1 MKSKALLSAIPL
13 TGVIANELAHI
24 HIPKGEYRTTD
35 MRLSIYAPPI
45 GVEDVFVSLDEIAV
59 VFKHVTEQRYA
70 WYSKTR
76 RFRLTSIKRLLR
88 RRIATP
94 SDFQL
99 YLECDLTPIIVV
111 PLKHL
116 STSLRRWWVD
126 DWVSGFLNHV
136 SDAVLNT
143 ACVPRKNEHGVLS
156 IERINGLGLSCVYE
170 QDMILAI
177 GLVILGKYP
186 SYEGMTYE
194 HADFLLWCEQIKDAV
209 SLIEA
214 QTSLPIYDGFPI
226 KQDDYAS
233 IYAHPN
239 IIMHWLGS
247 QLGEAHPWVAFQL
260 KKTGFYDVQSWL
272 SALINA
278 ENYDIPE
285 TDGLGL
291 PYQGLGGDVVSYSFQ
306 EKGSHPRH
314 ILMIGW
320 NSEVVRQYWQASLC
334 CVQRWSSAY
343 AFANRDK
350 IAFGFSCLKYEAPF
364 GVFDQRKTLL
374 AKCDQLIICDQ
385 SDPAT
390 QNLMDFAVQEG
401 IDVLVAHKTDDTFTR
416 RESYNHNHRRQLNG
430 EVALMP
436 LFNTLAP
443 VSMSNVDRICFSA
456 SQDPVVFAHG
466 NAYALEQL
474 DLPFWVLKEVHHW
487 LNLFNT
493 DDDLWDRDVGFY
505 PIVQAMKLLR
515 GHCPAQVQLLW
526 WSKLEYKWISLE
538 TLLAQNMDNPWM
550 QLPGSNKVQLVSLEQ
565 CYLPDGYDQD
575 SFSFW
580 PSYEDYAHGI
590 FATLDDWMID
600 VFFAKSFN
608 GEYMSFDQ
616 YDCECGNTHEFID
629 RNLAMFERILTLVQS
644 KTDKDLMR
652 AFGYFLKTY
661 FVPTD
666 PVQLRDS
673 LVDYLQ
679 FVIQKINETKA
690 KGWYLGFVGY

>member
-1 MKSKALLSAIPL
+1 
-13 TGVIANELAHI
+13 
-24 HIPKGEYRTTD
+24 
-35 MRLSIYAPPI
+35 
-45 GVEDVFVSLDEIAV
+45 
-59 VFKHVTEQRYA
+59 
-70 WYSKTR
+70 
-76 RFRLTSIKRLLR
+76 
-88 RRIATP
+88 
-94 SDFQL
+94 
-99 YLECDLTPIIVV
+99 
-111 PLKHL
+111 
-116 STSLRRWWVD
+116 
-126 DWVSGFLNHV
+126 
-136 SDAVLNT
+136 
-143 ACVPRKNEHGVLS
+143 
-156 IERINGLGLSCVYE
+156 
-170 QDMILAI
+170 
-177 GLVILGKYP
+177 
-186 SYEGMTYE
+186 MT
-194 HADFLLWCEQIKDAV
+194 
-209 SLIEA
+209 
-214 QTSLPIYDGFPI
+214 
-226 KQDDYAS
+226 
-233 IYAHPN
+233 
-239 IIMHWLGS
+239 
-247 QLGEAHPWVAFQL
+247 
-260 KKTGFYDVQSWL
+260 
-272 SALINA
+272 
-278 ENYDIPE
+278 
-285 TDGLGL
+285 
-291 PYQGLGGDVVSYSFQ
+291 
-306 EKGSHPRH
+306 
-314 ILMIGW
+314 
-320 NSEVVRQYWQASLC
+320 
-334 CVQRWSSAY
+334 
-343 AFANRDK
+343 
-350 IAFGFSCLKYEAPF
+350 
-364 GVFDQRKTLL
+364 
-374 AKCDQLIICDQ
+374 
-385 SDPAT
+385 
-390 QNLMDFAVQEG
+390 
-401 IDVLVAHKTDDTFTR
+401 
-416 RESYNHNHRRQLNG
+416 
-430 EVALMP
+430 LMP

-493 DDDLWDRDVGFY
+493 DDVLWDRDVGFY

-515 GHCPAQVQLLW
+515 SHCPDHVQLLW
-526 WSKLEYKWISLE
+526 WSKLEYQWISLE

-608 GEYMSFDQ
+608 CEYMSFDQ

-652 AFGYFLKTY
+652 AFGYFPKTY